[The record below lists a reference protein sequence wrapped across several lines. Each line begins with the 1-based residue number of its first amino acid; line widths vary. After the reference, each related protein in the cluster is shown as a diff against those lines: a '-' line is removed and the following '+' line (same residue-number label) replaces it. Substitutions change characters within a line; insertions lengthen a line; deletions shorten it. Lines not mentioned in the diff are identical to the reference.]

1 MVVAKNS
8 ETVLDIYQKD
18 PEIFEALNKRP
29 ARVTIRGK
37 RHYETPFY
45 TGPAASV
52 TTIISE
58 TASEANKKKLEMW
71 SKNNPGV
78 KEQAA
83 ERGTAIHSCMEHY
96 LKKEIFE
103 VPEEY
108 EEFWN
113 GMPKILDQFEEVI
126 WAETP
131 LLDKHQFA
139 LSEDGIGRVWGRDEE
154 ERPWVGSPD
163 IIGVAKNKL
172 TLADLKTSVKP
183 YSRWWPKDLP
193 KGSTEWRDLL
203 SGYMKFQKCG
213 LQLGAYALG
222 IEQTLGMKVQ
232 QAAIIVST
240 PTKTQL
246 FKITRKHLNV
256 FQDKWL
262 KVVEQYYN
270 ELDNC
275 VVYDPDLV

>member
-1 MVVAKNS
+1 MVVAKNP

-103 VPEEY
+103 VPGEY